1 MSGTQGSDRSCVGG
15 GCALAP
21 ASVALDGDECV
32 RDPITPTIAELCTHR
47 HIEFGVLLA
56 LWQPSHRT
64 LASVALNADECVRV
78 PIIASCARVELGELD
93 VAATVPVSLGS
104 DDRRAVHASHREPRC
119 TWRCRNRARALASVT
134 LEGDECVRVPIIASC
149 ARIAL
154 ASPRRALGELGELGV
169 AATEPVSLGPDD
181 RLMIAELCT
190 HRFESLV
197 VLGIVATEPE
207 PLRVD
212 LRVWRLTEMSVSGL

>member
-15 GCALAP
+15 GCAITL

-119 TWRCRNRARALASVT
+119 TWRCRNRAIAIARVSGFRSL
-134 LEGDECVRVPIIASC
+134 CVRGGCAVAPASGRSTEMSVC
-149 ARIAL
+149 QGSDHRRAVY
-154 ASPRRALGELGELGV
+154 ASPRRA
-169 AATEPVSLGPDD
+169 
-181 RLMIAELCT
+181 
-190 HRFESLV
+190 
-197 VLGIVATEPE
+197 
-207 PLRVD
+207 
-212 LRVWRLTEMSVSGL
+212 WRA